1 MKAKLLRLILGLT
14 ALTSVLADDAAVAS
28 REDVMKLIEI
38 SGLLT
43 AASNRFAET
52 TTLGVV
58 QKLKF
63 ASTND
68 LDQADIMVY
77 QESQTLFREAA
88 HRPGGLVDRIVP
100 VYQRHLTRQEVSV
113 LLRFYE
119 LDLATKLTRTGNQ
132 VGNELRDISKEWA
145 QPQSEEWKKRLR
157 GALST
162 QGIQFEI
169 KPSSPKD

>member
-1 MKAKLLRLILGLT
+1 MKAKLLCFILGLT
-14 ALTSVLADDAAVAS
+14 ALTSVLADDAAVAT

-68 LDQADIMVY
+68 LDQAEIVVY

-88 HRPGGLVDRIVP
+88 HRQGGLVDRIVP
-100 VYQRHLTRQEVSV
+100 VYQRHLTQQDVSV

-145 QPQSEEWKKRLR
+145 QPQSEEWEKRLR

-169 KPSSPKD
+169 KPSSATD